1 MEKWKQRGWAG
12 SEVNLCYKWFRH
24 DHKLS
29 ASIGRGQTKT
39 RGKQPEKSC
48 YVMVASSQRSQ
59 EIVSQLLQF
68 GGVAGCP
75 ITDVLNN
82 PAHVAFRPP
91 LGFLKETCAVSDE
104 NAEIVRAGRGNG

>member
-1 MEKWKQRGWAG
+1 MEKWKQCGWAG
-12 SEVNLCYKWFRH
+12 SEVNLRYKWFR
-24 DHKLS
+24 DDDKLS

-48 YVMVASSQRSQ
+48 YVMVASSKRSH

-68 GGVAGCP
+68 GRVAGYP

-82 PAHVAFRPP
+82 PAHVASGSP
-91 LGFLKETCAVSDE
+91 LSFLKETRAVSDE

>member
-1 MEKWKQRGWAG
+1 MGWG
-12 SEVNLCYKWFRH
+12 QELTYVTDCFEHN
-24 DHKLS
+24 HKVS
-29 ASIGRGQTKT
+29 ASIGRGQIKT

-48 YVMVASSQRSQ
+48 YVMVASSKRSH

-68 GGVAGCP
+68 GRVAGYP

-82 PAHVAFRPP
+82 PAHVASGSP
-91 LGFLKETCAVSDE
+91 LSFLKETRAVSDE

>member
-1 MEKWKQRGWAG
+1 MVWQGQK
-12 SEVNLCYKWFRH
+12 LRH
-24 DHKLS
+24 VTNGREHNPKLS
-29 ASIGRGQTKT
+29 GSLGLGQSNGEAIG
-39 RGKQPEKSC
+39 KS
-48 YVMVASSQRSQ
+48 VSMVVASSKGSQ

-68 GGVAGCP
+68 GGVLGYP

-91 LGFLKETCAVSDE
+91 LGFLEETRAVSHE